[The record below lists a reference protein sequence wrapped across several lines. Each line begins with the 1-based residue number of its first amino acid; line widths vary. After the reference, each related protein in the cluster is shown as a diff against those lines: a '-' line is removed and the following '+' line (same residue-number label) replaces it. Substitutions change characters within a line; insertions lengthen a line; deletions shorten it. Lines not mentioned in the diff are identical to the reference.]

1 MKIVVPIMPKNL
13 EEAQSIDISK
23 FDEVDIIEWRAD
35 FLDKDDIMTVAPAI
49 LKNFQ
54 VEKLFLPFVRIRK
67 VATLTYLTMTMLSF

>member
-49 LKNFQ
+49 
-54 VEKLFLPFVRIRK
+54 FVKIFRSRN
-67 VATLTYLTMTMLSF
+67 YFYHSYG